1 MYDKDFIANLSHDLK
16 APTNSI
22 MGFTDLALSIEENE
36 KVKEYLNKITLASKH
51 LLTIVNN
58 ILDFSK
64 DSKKMEVN
72 YTICSIDDI
81 LNEVKNILEGDI
93 NRKGISLIIN
103 KKSLSS
109 DFVFVDTLKLK
120 QVLINLTSNAIK
132 YSFNG
137 SKIYL
142 NVIENK
148 IDDDFSV
155 FVFTIKDEG
164 IGMNDDF
171 IKYAFDSYA
180 RDLNVNGVEGSGLGL
195 SIVKEI
201 IDLMNG
207 EIELESE
214 INKGTE
220 VSFKLKLKT
229 LNKEKAL
236 NKRILVVDDDCLNR
250 DLIKELLNDYN
261 YGIEEAENG
270 KQAFEKIINNKENYY
285 NLMLIDQNMPLMN
298 AYECIKLIRNI
309 NDERS
314 KLNII
319 LMSGNKI
326 NDEVL
331 DCGFNDY
338 IEKPFKINEL
348 IKKIKDIIM

>member
-1 MYDKDFIANLSHDLK
+1 MYNKDFIANLSHDLK
-16 APTNSI
+16 APMNSI
-22 MGFTDLALSIEENE
+22 IGFTDLALSIEENE

-51 LLTIVNN
+51 LLSIVNN

-64 DSKKMEVN
+64 DSNKKGMN
-72 YTICSIDDI
+72 YTLSSLSDI
-81 LNEVKNILEGDI
+81 INEVKNILEGDI

-103 KKSLSS
+103 KNSLSS
-109 DFVFVDTLKLK
+109 DLVFVDTLKLK
-120 QVLINLTSNAIK
+120 QVLINLISNAIK

-137 SKIYL
+137 LNIYL

-148 IDDDFSV
+148 IDDDFSD

-171 IKYAFDSYA
+171 IKFAFNSYA

-207 EIELESE
+207 EIELRSE

-229 LNKEKAL
+229 SNKENAL

-250 DLIKELLNDYN
+250 DLIKEILNVYN
-261 YGIEEAENG
+261 YVIEEAENG
-270 KQAFEKIINNKENYY
+270 KQAFEKIINNIENYY
-285 NLMLIDQNMPLMN
+285 DLILMDQNMPLMN
-298 AYECIKLIRNI
+298 AYECLKLIRNI

-326 NDEVL
+326 NDELL
-331 DCGFNDY
+331 DYGFNDY

-348 IKKIKDIIM
+348 IKKIKDKLM